1 MLLLFDPMFFVFCT
15 SAPFSCDEVLAEVLD
30 EGDGD
35 MMLLFDPV
43 FFAFSDA
50 FLVCWDPEE

>member
-1 MLLLFDPMFFVFCT
+1 MVLLFDPMFFVFSL
-15 SAPFSCDEVLAEVLD
+15 SASFWLDPEILAEVLD

-43 FFAFSDA
+43 FFAF
-50 FLVCWDPEE
+50 